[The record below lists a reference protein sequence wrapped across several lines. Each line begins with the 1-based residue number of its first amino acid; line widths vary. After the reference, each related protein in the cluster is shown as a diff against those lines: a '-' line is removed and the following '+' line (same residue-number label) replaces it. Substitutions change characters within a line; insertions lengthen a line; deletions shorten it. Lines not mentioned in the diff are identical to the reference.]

1 MTGTLHVLPL
11 DTISES
17 RIRAQ
22 ATATAD
28 DTIILGMPHLAIGGI
43 SETWLLKDLGHRH
56 WQMLARAAGH
66 SVPDFQDS
74 DGRAVYAAFNA
85 VSLRNLDLAAAQEND
100 PLEIASELM
109 RLSRTQFRSLHKLFL
124 GPDFIGSV
132 ELISVF
138 VKRTVTGRNRSIV
151 RVDIPGLPPVA
162 PGEDATRLVNDAAAI
177 RSDQW
182 SAHMGFARVDGRQL
196 FRHEINPSPS
206 QDFNGAGFLY
216 CATFQAFADRAEW
229 EFWHD
234 VNLLPTTTQR
244 EIVFRGNI
252 EIGERVAILLQ
263 SMKETEDGFKHWC
276 RVERVEDGQILADV
290 FTHRVFSQN
299 RGRG

>member
-11 DTISES
+11 DTVSET

-22 ATATAD
+22 ATATAG

-43 SETWLLKDLGHRH
+43 SETWLLKELGHRH
-56 WQMLARAAGH
+56 WQMLAKAAGR

-85 VSLRNLDLAAAQEND
+85 VSLRNLDLAAAREND

-109 RLSRTQFRSLHKLFL
+109 RLSRTQFRSFHRLFL
-124 GPDFIGSV
+124 GRDFIGSV
-132 ELISVF
+132 ELVSVF

-162 PGEDATRLVNDAAAI
+162 PGEDATRLVNDAAAV

-182 SAHMGFARVDGRQL
+182 SAHMGFGARR
-196 FRHEINPSPS
+196 
-206 QDFNGAGFLY
+206 GAP
-216 CATFQAFADRAEW
+216 A
-229 EFWHD
+229 
-234 VNLLPTTTQR
+234 LPARDQP
-244 EIVFRGNI
+244 EPIAG
-252 EIGERVAILLQ
+252 L
-263 SMKETEDGFKHWC
+263 
-276 RVERVEDGQILADV
+276 
-290 FTHRVFSQN
+290 
-299 RGRG
+299 